1 MQFENLSFG
10 YRGKPAIFKQFS
22 WQVPA
27 GRTVLLGPN
36 GTGKSTLL
44 NLAAGVLKPK
54 AGTILANAKRDVG
67 WMPQNVLAIN
77 RLTVHEQVAYAGW
90 LKGLSQA
97 VAWEQAQAALA
108 AVDLTERADDLSKN
122 LSGGQLR
129 RVGLAQTI
137 IHQPSII
144 LLDEP
149 TVGLDPTQR
158 QRFRTILASL
168 PNNHTMLVSTHQVD
182 DLAELF
188 DTVVVLYQGQIRFQG
203 SSDEFLAHAPSASPR
218 PAEAAYA
225 YFIGGNH

>member
-22 WQVPA
+22 WAVPA

-54 AGTILANAKRDVG
+54 AGTIQANAKRDVG

-97 VAWEQAQAALA
+97 AAWEQAQVALA

-203 SSDEFLAHAPSASPR
+203 SIEEFLAHAPNASPR

-225 YFIGGNH
+225 YFIGGDH